1 MILAAAAVGEGK
13 NVPPPPELEL
23 AWQIART
30 GTLQKD
36 GGLEDQPAGLMRR
49 CAVAYNAYEA
59 FRSRRAEGSGDWP
72 AWVRSHPQHAKI
84 IAMVDE
90 MRRDGPS

>member
-13 NVPPPPELEL
+13 DVPPPPELEL
-23 AWQIART
+23 AWQIERY
-30 GTLQKD
+30 GTLPKP
-36 GGLEDQPAGLMRR
+36 GGLEDQPAGLLRR
-49 CAVAYNAYEA
+49 CSIALNVYEA

-72 AWVRSHPQHAKI
+72 AWVRTHPQHAKL

-90 MRRDGPS
+90 MRR